1 MRYALHIANHVD
13 QKIHHISLTATL
25 STRQNRSESSGVH
38 GDNKRRFL
46 FASYGQ
52 LPYHPVSLRV
62 MFDFFRL
69 LMQML
74 GLGVD
79 GRDRINGIFILNF
92 FKQGK
97 IALTYST
104 LNAAALY
111 II

>member
-1 MRYALHIANHVD
+1 MCYAHREPRRSKDTPHFTYGLCI
-13 QKIHHISLTATL
+13 
-25 STRQNRSESSGVH
+25 TRQNRSESSGVH